1 MQHQEKDTWLSNDC
15 YNESKAIF
23 RNLDTWVRD
32 MNLGFSGDWDSK
44 EAACNAGVTGL
55 FPGLGRSS
63 GERNGNPLQYS
74 CLENPMNRGVLWATV
89 CEVARVGARVGH
101 DLVTTITTSSFHHI
115 FFNSLWT
122 KVTWVSGLYS
132 LFVPH

>member
-1 MQHQEKDTWLSNDC
+1 MHVYVYAVAFYRLTFYTVLYATSRKRYLTKQWF

-32 MNLGFSGDWDSK
+32 TNLGFSGDWDSK
-44 EAACNAGVTGL
+44 EAACNAGVMGL

-74 CLENPMNRGVLWATV
+74 CLENPMSRGVLWATV

-101 DLVTTITTSSFHHI
+101 DLDHHHHHLQ
-115 FFNSLWT
+115 FSTPPFQ
-122 KVTWVSGLYS
+122 
-132 LFVPH
+132 